1 MQLAFLSGLTF
12 TIDSNGDTTTSV
24 GEWTDVNSEG
34 NNESINAGTYSLAV
48 NSGTEL
54 SLGSLPNEIFSTS
67 IENISLL
74 GWNSLLSSIASIIL
88 DIGISPS
95 VVDTTV
101 TDHAISN
108 AQSFLQQQDKF
119 LEEAGSAVDRIAEL
133 KTFSSDVLKSDFDK
147 NLYNLEFGALQT
159 FLFDLSQGSY
169 NSIPLFDSN
178 GTVPFATRGSDFSV
192 DLGSGENLNLK
203 NLALL
208 TAITFDLNANGD
220 ANTTDGSWNDANEGG
235 DNSEISAGIY
245 SFAVSTGKILQLESI
260 SSQAIISSLE
270 NIVTLRSINGQKQQE
285 LNLLI
290 DHNGTDL
297 GGDHNG
303 TDPDR
308 SQWYPR
314 IAGFCTHYE
323 SSRNFDRWIRTSGL
337 VRS

>member
-1 MQLAFLSGLTF
+1 MNHYVHHRDLNQELNISNEGYPFDSIEIMQLAFLSGQTF
-12 TIDSNGDTTTSV
+12 TIDSNGDTTTSE

-54 SLGSLPNEIFSTS
+54 SLGSLPNEIFSIS

-74 GWNSLLSSIASIIL
+74 RAHNSLLSSIASLLL
-88 DIGISPS
+88 DLGISPS
-95 VVDTTV
+95 VVDTAV
-101 TDHAISN
+101 ADHAISN

-119 LEEAGSAVDRIAEL
+119 LEEAGSAIDRIAEL
-133 KTFSSDVLKSDFDK
+133 KTFSGDFLKSDFDK

-270 NIVTLRSINGQKQQE
+270 NIVTLRSKKCIPLK
-285 LNLLI
+285 L
-290 DHNGTDL
+290 
-297 GGDHNG
+297 
-303 TDPDR
+303 
-308 SQWYPR
+308 S
-314 IAGFCTHYE
+314 
-323 SSRNFDRWIRTSGL
+323 
-337 VRS
+337 